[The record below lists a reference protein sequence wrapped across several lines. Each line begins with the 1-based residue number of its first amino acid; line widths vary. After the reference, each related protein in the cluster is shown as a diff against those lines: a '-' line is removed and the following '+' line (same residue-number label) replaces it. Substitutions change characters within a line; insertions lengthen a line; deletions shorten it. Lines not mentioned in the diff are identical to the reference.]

1 MARSV
6 PQWPTLLHFFF
17 FFFFFAIFLLLSPP
31 LGAAE
36 PTDDADALLEFKES
50 LGNSSALRNWVA
62 GTTPCLRDLK
72 QRWVGVLCYNET
84 LWGLQLENMG
94 LTGVIDVDPLLRLQ
108 HLRTISVAR
117 NNFDGPFPDFS
128 KIGALKSLYL
138 SRNAFSGQIPPDA
151 FTKMR
156 SLKKVLLSHNR
167 FTGPIP
173 TSLAG
178 ATKLIELRLD
188 DNQFSGRIPNFK
200 QPGLKVVNVSHN
212 SLEGPIPAAFNNMDA
227 ELFAENGN
235 LCGEPLD
242 DSCGGSS
249 AKISTPLLVVLI
261 ILGTA
266 VAAGIGWAL
275 LAFFRG
281 DEEEEDDDDELGP
294 TASKGKKTDDENKLE
309 RGSPRYASV
318 DKKPAK
324 EQQGESGRLVFVATD
339 RERFELQDLM
349 RASAEVLRSSNFG
362 SSYKAALLTGPALVV
377 KRFREMNG
385 VGREDF
391 HEHMRR
397 LGRLKHPNLLPLVA
411 FYYRRDEK
419 LLVTDFIGNE
429 SLVQSLHGNRSAER
443 PTLDWPRRLKIV
455 KGVAR
460 GLTFLHKELP
470 TLVVPH
476 GHLKS
481 SNVVLGEDYE
491 PLLTDYGLAPVMT
504 KDAKHLLVAY
514 QSPEFAQAN
523 QVTRK
528 SDVWSFG
535 ILILEILTG
544 KYPANFL
551 HQGGGSGGGSDL
563 AEWVNSIAREAST
576 GAVFDKD
583 MQGTANAEG
592 EMSKLLKIGLSCCE
606 LEAEDRWDLA
616 TAVQK
621 IEELRET
628 DHDDSGSCASDGDD
642 SSLSRKN

>member
-6 PQWPTLLHFFF
+6 PQWPTLLQFL

-31 LGAAE
+31 LGVAD

-62 GTTPCLRDLK
+62 GTTPCQRDLK

-108 HLRTISVAR
+108 HLRTVSIAR

-138 SRNAFSGQIPPDA
+138 SRNAFSGQIP
-151 FTKMR
+151 R
-156 SLKKVLLSHNR
+156 SLKKVLLSHKR

-173 TSLAG
+173 TSLVG

-188 DNQFSGRIPNFK
+188 DNQFSGRIPIFK
-200 QPGLKVVNVSHN
+200 QPGLKVVSVFHN

-281 DEEEEDDDDELGP
+281 DEEEEDELGP

-309 RGSPRYASV
+309 RGSPRYASG

-324 EQQGESGRLVFVATD
+324 EQQQGES
-339 RERFELQDLM
+339 
-349 RASAEVLRSSNFG
+349 
-362 SSYKAALLTGPALVV
+362 
-377 KRFREMNG
+377 
-385 VGREDF
+385 
-391 HEHMRR
+391 
-397 LGRLKHPNLLPLVA
+397 
-411 FYYRRDEK
+411 
-419 LLVTDFIGNE
+419 
-429 SLVQSLHGNRSAER
+429 
-443 PTLDWPRRLKIV
+443 
-455 KGVAR
+455 
-460 GLTFLHKELP
+460 
-470 TLVVPH
+470 
-476 GHLKS
+476 
-481 SNVVLGEDYE
+481 
-491 PLLTDYGLAPVMT
+491 
-504 KDAKHLLVAY
+504 
-514 QSPEFAQAN
+514 
-523 QVTRK
+523 
-528 SDVWSFG
+528 
-535 ILILEILTG
+535 
-544 KYPANFL
+544 
-551 HQGGGSGGGSDL
+551 
-563 AEWVNSIAREAST
+563 
-576 GAVFDKD
+576 
-583 MQGTANAEG
+583 
-592 EMSKLLKIGLSCCE
+592 
-606 LEAEDRWDLA
+606 
-616 TAVQK
+616 
-621 IEELRET
+621 
-628 DHDDSGSCASDGDD
+628 
-642 SSLSRKN
+642 